1 MISLQIDT
9 LGRLT
14 WLDVV
19 PDRVGDARPA
29 EFEWQRLFDLMGL
42 EIGEFTSVPPRLT
55 PHHFAD
61 ERVAWEGAFPED
73 AGASLRI
80 EAAALA
86 GRPASLQLVTAHAP
100 LEQPAAPA
108 SGPGSSARLPVAV
121 IAFIGVLLL
130 LVLTVIFGGL
140 YVAQRNIRNGRG
152 DPRGARRLG
161 FAVAGVLGAAWLV
174 GEHSYTPS
182 DVNDFLRMLIGAGAL
197 GGLTW
202 ALYLAIEPFMRR
214 HAPEA
219 LIGWTR
225 FVDGRL
231 ADPLVGRDVLFG
243 CAAGV
248 LVRLLDLVPMTLS
261 ERVETAG
268 SYIGLPM
275 GSPTALFGE
284 IVSTATISLLMGLGL
299 SFLYGLTFLATGR
312 RAWISYA
319 GWLFVFAAPG
329 FIGGLTINGARPSAT
344 WLTAIFWALAWAVWL
359 FVLFRPG
366 ILVFLVMATSASLLT
381 LSLPTLDFGSWY
393 SASMVAGLAIFL
405 GVAAYAFYR
414 CVAWKGVSWRH
425 SAATSGPSG

>member
-174 GEHSYTPS
+174 GEHSCTPS

-359 FVLFRPG
+359 FVLFRPW

-414 CVAWKGVSWRH
+414 CVAWKGGLVEALGGH
-425 SAATSGPSG
+425 